1 MLARAP
7 LLLFRA
13 KFMAYGAG
21 IWRDIEGRI
30 PHYLSDWADG
40 LSPKA
45 LSAGVF
51 IFFSQ
56 AIPATVFAAY
66 LSARTDGQLGVAEVL
81 LSMGLGGALFS
92 LLAGQPLVIVGV
104 TGPVCILLATTAE
117 LAARW
122 GLPLRGWLL
131 AACLWATLFHALLA
145 LASAPRAFSRAV
157 TAFSGDVFGA
167 LIGLIYVIEG
177 ATVLLEP
184 LAAHS
189 SSSTSVL
196 ALCLGIACVG
206 LAGALSCARAWSP
219 LARANGLLE
228 DYALPLA
235 VVISTLL
242 SRAPAW
248 ADAARTLPLLPVG
261 SGGSSIGSGMM
272 NALATAAALP
282 AWAAAAAA
290 LPGGMLTAL
299 LFFDHN
305 ISAMLCQAPRFALRK
320 PPSYDWDF
328 LLLGLSIA
336 LTGCLGLPPNY
347 GLLPQAPMHT
357 AALATF
363 ADAGGGG
370 SGEPAVTAVCENRIS
385 AALQSVLLLALLA
398 PPLLQGA
405 LGAVPLGVLGGLL
418 VFLGLAGLAGNG
430 AVSRWGHIS
439 ACCRRAAQQQQRPPP
454 SRAALVLGASQLLLV
469 AAIYG
474 LTRTPVGLLFPA
486 LILALPPLRAFVL
499 PWVLGRSE
507 VEAEDPGDWGRG
519 ASGAADGVVGME
531 AAYPVPQGATSPKTD
546 L

>member
-1 MLARAP
+1 MRY
-7 LLLFRA
+7 F
-13 KFMAYGAG
+13 GAG
-21 IWRDIEGRI
+21 IIEDIRGRI

-45 LSAGVF
+45 LSAGIF

-66 LSARTDGQLGVAEVL
+66 LSARTEGQLGVAEVL
-81 LSMGLGGALFS
+81 LSMGLGGALFA

-131 AACLWATLFHALLA
+131 AACLWATLFHAVLA
-145 LASAPRAFSRAV
+145 LVSAPRAFSRAV

-167 LIGLIYVIEG
+167 LIGLIYVVEG

-184 LAAHS
+184 LALHS
-189 SSSTSVL
+189 SSTAVL
-196 ALCLGIACVG
+196 ALCLGCACAG
-206 LAGALSCARAWSP
+206 LAGALSCSRAWSP
-219 LARANGLLE
+219 LARVNGLLE

-235 VVISTLL
+235 VVLSTLL

-248 ADAARTLPLLPVG
+248 ADAARNLPLLPVG
-261 SGGSSIGSGMM
+261 SSGSSIGNGIL
-272 NALATAAALP
+272 NALGTASALP

-305 ISAMLCQAPRFALRK
+305 ISAMLCQAPRFALCK

-328 LLLGLSIA
+328 LLLGLSVT
-336 LTGCLGLPPNY
+336 LTGVLGLPPNY

-363 ADAGGGG
+363 ADASSGG
-370 SGEPAVTAVCENRIS
+370 SGEAPAVTAVCENRVS
-385 AALQSVLLLALLA
+385 AALQSALLLALLA

-430 AVSRWGHIS
+430 AVSRWARIAASWTGG
-439 ACCRRAAQQQQRPPP
+439 CRRVQQQQQQQQQQPPPP
-454 SRAALVLGASQLLLV
+454 SYAALALGASQLLLV
-469 AAIYG
+469 GAIYG

-486 LILALPPLRAFVL
+486 LILALPPLRARVL
-499 PWVLGRSE
+499 PWALGRSE
-507 VEAEDPGDWGRG
+507 VEAEDPADWGRG
-519 ASGAADGVVGME
+519 AAAGSEGEDGDRRGGGME
-531 AAYPVPQGATSPKTD
+531 AASPEAHKTA